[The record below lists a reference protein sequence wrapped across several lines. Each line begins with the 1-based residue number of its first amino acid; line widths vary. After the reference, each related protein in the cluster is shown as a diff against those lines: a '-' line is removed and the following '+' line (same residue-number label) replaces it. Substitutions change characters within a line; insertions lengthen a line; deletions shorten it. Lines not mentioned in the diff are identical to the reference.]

1 MKGTT
6 PTAHADLERAVELGD
21 ARRFYLGLLGK
32 SYGEAGDA
40 SIAPVDPDRAGGRW
54 PARSTC
60 APHCYVYIFHGMGER
75 QRALE
80 HQERAYEDGA
90 PPLNYLTPF
99 IRNLYS
105 LDPLHRDRLRQMR
118 LNV

>member
-1 MKGTT
+1 M
-6 PTAHADLERAVELGD
+6 GD
-21 ARRFYLGLLGK
+21 
-32 SYGEAGDA
+32 
-40 SIAPVDPDRAGGRW
+40 
-54 PARSTC
+54 
-60 APHCYVYIFHGMGER
+60 R
-75 QRALE
+75 QGALE

-105 LDPLHRDRLRQMR
+105 LDPLHRDRLHQMR